1 MESQLPLPIRDALMN
16 NEVKSGL
23 RLLALALSGL
33 IGAGG
38 VSVLVYL
45 FWGDAAAVGVGGL
58 TLIITAF
65 TLIQALRNLDR
76 PVASG
81 ERVDR
86 ELLQN
91 LVSMDRRALIV
102 TQLDGVTL
110 AANRAFEA
118 LNEKPVQRLQDM
130 VMSDEGRQSVTRC

>member
-1 MESQLPLPIRDALMN
+1 MESQLPQPIRDALMN

-23 RLLALALSGL
+23 RLLAMALSGL
-33 IGAGG
+33 VGAGG

-45 FWGDAAAVGVGGL
+45 FWGGAAAVGVGGL
-58 TLIITAF
+58 TLIITPL
-65 TLIQALRNLDR
+65 TLLLALKNLDK
-76 PVASG
+76 PVLSA
-81 ERVDR
+81 ERADR

-110 AANRAFEA
+110 AANRAFE
-118 LNEKPVQRLQDM
+118 KTV
-130 VMSDEGRQSVTRC
+130 